1 MTRKAMVDLTL
12 NDGTFIPKG
21 TIIVGNSWAILRDEK
36 RYPNPEVFDPTRFL
50 TKDGKLNP
58 DVPDPTEAFGFGRR
72 ICAGRYFAD
81 HVLWLTIANVL
92 AVFRLEEPI
101 DNSGR
106 VIKAKEDY
114 TTGMFRYATAPLHR
128 LCATLTLARSM
139 PKNLKATWKAL
150 W

>member
-1 MTRKAMVDLTL
+1 MIPPPAAVPHKTSTDDEY
-12 NDGTFIPKG
+12 DGYFIPKG

-92 AVFRLEEPI
+92 SVFHIEEPL
-101 DNSGR
+101 DAQGR

-114 TTGMFRYATAPLHR
+114 TTGMFRYDSTACFEFWR
-128 LCATLTLARSM
+128 Y
-139 PKNLKATWKAL
+139 
-150 W
+150 